1 VGSETG
7 TVNLDGT
14 GTFRQLSTS
23 PPSIAF
29 GQQSTGA
36 GPSATS
42 PVTVTNSGTG
52 PVALGTPVIGGPDA
66 DQFFVASTNCAGT
79 LQPTSSC
86 TVNVSFDPS
95 TLGDKS
101 AELDVPSNAPTVKT
115 DLTGTGIR
123 AQLTRSPDTLSFST
137 DVNTTSAPQVATV
150 TNAGTEAVPISSV
163 VISDT
168 LDFSQLTGGANDC
181 TPGTTVPVGGTC
193 DVRIAFNPATKG
205 SKSATVTVN
214 SSAPSIEI
222 ALDGTATL
230 TALDLPGTLD
240 FGVLEIGS
248 GQTSLQSASVTN
260 SGTQPIAFG
269 GIHLKDPDTARFI
282 WARGL
287 PSDCAPGGTLSAGAT
302 CNLRVLYAP
311 QSDGTKVGTLT
322 VDSSV
327 GTKELLITAAATPGL
342 RIPAFGAR
350 ASRTQNRRLN
360 VTVTPLGGVVS
371 NIAVRIKTRS
381 GAVVGRGTLTRTA
394 TERTVSVRL
403 SSPLRRGTYIAT
415 ASGRDRFADI
425 VAAPSRAFV
434 VR

>member
-1 VGSETG
+1 
-7 TVNLDGT
+7 
-14 GTFRQLSTS
+14 
-23 PPSIAF
+23 
-29 GQQSTGA
+29 
-36 GPSATS
+36 
-42 PVTVTNSGTG
+42 VTVKNSGTG
-52 PVALGTPVIGGPDA
+52 PVALGTPAIGGPDA
-66 DQFFVASTNCAGT
+66 DQFVVASTNCSGT
-79 LQPTSSC
+79 LAPNASC

-95 TLGDKS
+95 TLGDKH

-123 AQLTRSPDTLSFST
+123 AQLTRSPDTLSFSA

-163 VISDT
+163 VISDA

-181 TPGTTVPVGGTC
+181 TPSTTVPVGGTC

-205 SKSATVTVN
+205 PKSATVTVN
-214 SSAPSIEI
+214 SSAPAISI
-222 ALDGTATL
+222 ALNGTGTL
-230 TALDLPGTLD
+230 SALDLPGTLD
-240 FGVLEIGS
+240 FGALEIGS

-260 SGTQPIAFG
+260 SGTEPIALG
-269 GIHLKDPDTARFI
+269 AIRLKDPDTARFI

-287 PSDCAPGGTLSAGAT
+287 ASDCAAGGTLSAGAT

-311 QSDGTKVGTLT
+311 QSDGTKVGTMT
-322 VDSSV
+322 IDSSV
-327 GTKELLITAAATPGL
+327 GTKTLLITATATPGL
-342 RIPAFGAR
+342 RIPAFSTR

-371 NIAVRIKTRS
+371 NIAVRIETRS

-394 TERTVSVRL
+394 TEKTVSVHL
-403 SSPLRRGTYIAT
+403 KSPLRRGSYIAT

-425 VAAPSRAFV
+425 VAAPSRTFA